1 MKKITLKDIANHLN
15 VSISTVSKALNN
27 SEEISKPTAEA
38 IKAYAKEKNYAP
50 NFNALSL
57 KNQRTKTIGV
67 IIPNMLNYYFAQ
79 VLKGIEKTASLN
91 KYKVITCISNE
102 SLQKE
107 IETIEM
113 LSTGI
118 VDGFILSVSEE
129 TQLKQDYKHLN
140 ACIENEIPLVMFDR
154 VIDEIDCYK
163 VITNDFQASL
173 NAVNYLKNKDC
184 KKIAYVGTDIDLSVG
199 KDRYEGYLSG
209 LKNNNLKKDDSIII
223 TTHEMYYKNH
233 ESIVKP
239 LFNNSF
245 DALITS
251 NESVA
256 IAAMKIAK
264 DMGLS
269 IPEDLSVLAFSN
281 GILARHSNPTLSTIS
296 RHGEIIG
303 EKTANL
309 LINKLENKISNTS
322 SETVDTDIVLRD
334 SSK

>member
-1 MKKITLKDIANHLN
+1 MKKITLKNIANHLN
-15 VSISTVSKALNN
+15 VSISTVSKALND
-27 SEEISKPTAEA
+27 SDEISKPTADA

-79 VLKGIEKTASLN
+79 ILKGIEKTATQN

-113 LSTGI
+113 LSTGV

-129 TQLKQDYKHLN
+129 TQLKQNYKHLYS
-140 ACIENEIPLVMFDR
+140 CIENEIPLVMFDR
-154 VIDEIDCYK
+154 VIDEIDCDK
-163 VITNDFQASL
+163 VITNDFMASS
-173 NAVNYLKNKDC
+173 NAVNYLKKKGC
-184 KKIAYVGTDIDLSVG
+184 KKIAFVGTDMDLSIG
-199 KDRYEGYLSG
+199 KSIYEGYLSG
-209 LKNNNLKKDDSIII
+209 LNNNNFKKDESIII

-233 ESIVKP
+233 ESVVKP
-239 LFNNSF
+239 LFDNSF

-256 IAAMKIAK
+256 IAAMKIAQDK
-264 DMGLS
+264 GIK

-296 RHGEIIG
+296 KHGELIG
-303 EKTANL
+303 EKAATL
-309 LINKLENKISNTS
+309 LINKLENKINDTTS
-322 SETVDTDIVLRD
+322 KTVDTDIVLRD